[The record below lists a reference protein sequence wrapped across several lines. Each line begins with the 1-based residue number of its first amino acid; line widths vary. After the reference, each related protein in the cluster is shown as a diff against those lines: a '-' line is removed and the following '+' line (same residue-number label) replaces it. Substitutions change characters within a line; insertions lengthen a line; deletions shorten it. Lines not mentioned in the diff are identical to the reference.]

1 VRDLLPRLS
10 VREKLGQL
18 NQVRAEPGES
28 EAVYQQ
34 AREGLIGSRI
44 LASTAWAG
52 SETQHV
58 ASIEEGNRVQRV
70 AVEESRF
77 GVPIIN
83 GRDVIHGH
91 RTVFPIPIAQ
101 AASFDPALVE
111 EAASH
116 AAREAS
122 AYGVHWTFAPMLDVA
137 RDARWGRIVEGSGE
151 DPYLTGVMG
160 AAMVRGFQGS
170 DPSEPGR
177 ILACAKHY
185 LAYGT
190 SEGGRDYASGE
201 CSDHTLRNVYLEPFR
216 AAIRA
221 GCATVMSAFHDINGE
236 PVSGSRYLL
245 SELLKG
251 ELGFRGFVVS
261 DWASVTELISHGFAE
276 DEADAAVKALTAGV
290 DMEMVT
296 GAYLAHLEAELSR
309 GRVSHE
315 QLDDAAARVLRAKF
329 QKGLFER
336 PYVDAERAKD
346 ALLTPAARACARK
359 LAARSLVLL
368 KNEGNLLPL
377 AGRGKIAVLGPLASA
392 QAELLGSW
400 VLDGVPEDVTTIV
413 DALREL
419 APQASFI
426 TAPPL
431 LDAAVVAA
439 QRADVAV
446 VILGESPLR
455 TGEAHNIADLS
466 LPRDQEALLE
476 ALAHTGTPIVLVI
489 CAGRPLPIT
498 RLVTNAAAVLY
509 AWHPGTEGGRAI
521 ADVLLGEEVPSGRL
535 PATLPR
541 SQGQI
546 PLFYAH
552 KNGGR
557 SVNGYYPFAKPEHP
571 GIRPYL
577 DELGSPLFPF
587 GFGLSYSSF
596 AYSELRLD
604 HSELARDAQLRV
616 SARLTNTGERRA
628 EEVAQCYVRDFV
640 ASVTRPLRELKAFT
654 RVALEPGASATV
666 EFLLGPE
673 ELAFWNNSRERKVE
687 PGRFAVFV
695 GGNSYTE
702 LGAEFRVR

>member
-1 VRDLLPRLS
+1 MT
-10 VREKLGQL
+10 VREKIGQL
-18 NQVRAEPGES
+18 NQVRAEPS
-28 EAVYQQ
+28 EAEAVCQL
-34 AREGLIGSRI
+34 AREGLVGSRI

-52 SETQHV
+52 NETQHV

-70 AVEESRF
+70 AVEESRL
-77 GVPIIN
+77 GVPILN

-91 RTVFPIPIAQ
+91 RTVFPIPLAQ

-111 EAASH
+111 EAAAH
-116 AAREAS
+116 AASEAS

-137 RDARWGRIVEGSGE
+137 RDARWGRIVEGCGE

-160 AAMVRGFQGS
+160 AAMVRGFQGA
-170 DPSEPGR
+170 DPSQPGK

-190 SEGGRDYASGE
+190 SEGGRDYASGD

-245 SELLKG
+245 RDLLKG
-251 ELGFRGFVVS
+251 ELGFGGFVVS
-261 DWASVTELISHGFAE
+261 DWASVTELIEHGFAE
-276 DEADAAVKALTAGV
+276 NESEAAAKALSAGV
-290 DMEMVT
+290 DMEMVS
-296 GAYLAHLEAELSR
+296 GAYVAHLEALIASGQVESAR
-309 GRVSHE
+309 
-315 QLDDAAARVLRAKF
+315 LDDAAARVLGAKF
-329 QKGLFER
+329 RKGLFER
-336 PYVDAERAKD
+336 PYVDAERAAL
-346 ALLTPAARACARK
+346 ALLSPAARACARK

-368 KNEGNLLPL
+368 KNEGDCLPL
-377 AGRGKIAVLGPLASA
+377 SEKGKIAVLGPLASA
-392 QAELLGSW
+392 RAELMGSW
-400 VLDGVPEDVTTIV
+400 VLDGVAEDVTSVV

-419 APQASFI
+419 APKASII
-426 TAPPL
+426 TAPPM
-431 LDAAVVAA
+431 LDAAIVAA

-446 VILGESPLR
+446 LVLGESPLR
-455 TGEAHNIADLS
+455 TGEAHNIAELA
-466 LPRDQEALLE
+466 LPRDQEAWVE
-476 ALAHTGTPIVLVI
+476 ALSRTGTPLVLVI

-498 RLVTNAAAVLY
+498 HLVASSEAVLY

-521 ADVLLGEEVPSGRL
+521 ADVLLGAEAPSGRL

-541 SQGQI
+541 AQGQVPI
-546 PLFYAH
+546 FYNH

-557 SVNGYYPFAKPEHP
+557 SVNSYYPFAAPAHP
-571 GIRPYL
+571 GIRAYL

-587 GFGLSYSSF
+587 GFGLSYSTF
-596 AYSELRLD
+596 AYDELTLDRSEI
-604 HSELARDAQLRV
+604 ARDGVLRV
-616 SARLTNTGERRA
+616 SARVTNTGSRRA

-640 ASVTRPLRELKAFT
+640 GSVTRPLRELKGFR
-654 RVALEPGASATV
+654 RVPLEPGASARV
-666 EFLLGPE
+666 EFALGPE

-695 GGNSYTE
+695 GGDAFAQ
-702 LGAEFRVR
+702 LGREFQVR